1 MDMIA
6 KYRQSERIS
15 NTINFYNDEK
25 RRWKEEEIEKISV
38 KMNTM
43 GASVKKTV
51 GFNLQQKVVIMNTPN
66 ANWLMWHYQKG
77 KKTECMKPAEIR
89 IGQIKKDAEQLLD

>member
-38 KMNTM
+38 KMNT

-51 GFNLQQKVVIMNTPN
+51 GFNL
-66 ANWLMWHYQKG
+66 
-77 KKTECMKPAEIR
+77 
-89 IGQIKKDAEQLLD
+89 